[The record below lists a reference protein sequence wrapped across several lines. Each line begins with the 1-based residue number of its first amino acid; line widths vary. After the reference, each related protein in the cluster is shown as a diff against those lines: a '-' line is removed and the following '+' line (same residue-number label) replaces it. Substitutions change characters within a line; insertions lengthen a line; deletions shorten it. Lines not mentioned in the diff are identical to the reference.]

1 MDHSEFFI
9 AKQAELWD
17 RFIKNVHKCKD
28 CPSLVKAGES
38 DDVSIALKAKTLSC
52 ALLEPEFQL
61 ILPPGCP
68 RKGTFELAD
77 NIANHLRRL
86 IASYGVAATSTI
98 SVASSQTSP
107 ERPTSTPACRSD
119 RR

>member
-86 IASYGVAATSTI
+86 IASYGVAADLDYFRGEFANIAGEADFYSGL
-98 SVASSQTSP
+98 P
-107 ERPTSTPACRSD
+107 F
-119 RR
+119 